1 VRGAAGKEK
10 LGGREEKKEQNWKKK
25 KETEP
30 GKSKMCAPVSFKR
43 NRGARRHSLVSQRR
57 P

>member
-25 KETEP
+25 KQNRGRAKCVPLFLLKETE
-30 GKSKMCAPVSFKR
+30 AL
-43 NRGARRHSLVSQRR
+43 GAILW
-57 P
+57 